1 MKISYNWLKQYLSID
16 NTPEELDKILTDI
29 GLEVEGVEKRQSIK
43 GGLEGLVIG
52 KVVEKEKHPNA
63 DKLSVT
69 KVDVGAEEPLPI
81 VCGAPN
87 VDANQKVVVAT
98 VGTTLYDG
106 EGSFQIKKSKIRGEV
121 SMGMICAEDEIG
133 LGQGHDGIMV
143 LEETAEIGARAADYF
158 NIETDYIF
166 EIGLTPN
173 RADAMSHIGVA
184 RDLKAYFNV
193 HGASHELQLPDLS
206 SFPELK
212 EELPVSIEIKN
223 KEACPRYAGLYIKNV
238 KVQESPDWLKKNL
251 ESIGLT
257 PKNNIVDITNFVLH
271 EFGQPLHAFDADE
284 IKGGKVLV
292 QNLEKGSQ
300 FKTLDGEERILH
312 QDDLMICD
320 ANQGMCIAGVF
331 GGEQSGVK
339 ETTKNVFLE
348 SAYFNPVAVRKASKR
363 HALKT
368 DASFRFERGVDP
380 EAIIDA
386 MKRAALLIQELAGAE
401 VASKIEDQYAEAI
414 APFEVT
420 FDHQKNNGL
429 LGEEIPE
436 DFVIKLFKELEI
448 DIKENKDGVMTLSIP
463 SYRVDVQRQA
473 DLSEE
478 ILRMYGYN
486 TIAIPTEI
494 KSALVTSEFI
504 NPEKIRKIAFDHLA
518 SVGFN
523 EIMNNSLSNP
533 KLYADKTAEENMVK
547 MLNPLSQE
555 LEVMRPEMLIDGLK
569 TIAYNVNRQTSEIK
583 IFESG
588 RIYTKREDKYIED
601 EKVAI
606 WVSGKR
612 NKENWMN
619 NNEAVSFYYL
629 KGIVENLLAR
639 LGLSTLKYKAVE
651 NPFFSDSLE
660 IKVKKKS
667 VVILGKVAKTEL
679 KKADLDQETYYAELN
694 WENIFNLVKQ
704 NNITYKAVSKYPSVR
719 RDLSL
724 LVDKET
730 NFLELESLAKQ
741 AENQLLKEIG
751 LFDVYE
757 GDKLPEGKKSY
768 AMYFVLQNEEKTM
781 NDKVIDKI
789 MSKIQKTY
797 ETKLNAQL
805 R

>member
-16 NTPEELDKILTDI
+16 QSPEEMDRILTDI
-29 GLEVEGVEKRQSIK
+29 GLEVEGVEKKQSIK

-63 DKLSVT
+63 DKLSLT
-69 KVDVGAEEPLPI
+69 KVDVGEEELLPI

-98 VGTTLYDG
+98 VGTTLYAGDD
-106 EGSFQIKKSKIRGEV
+106 SFQIKKSKIRGEV
-121 SMGMICAEDEIG
+121 SMGMLCAEDEIG
-133 LGQGHDGIMV
+133 LGKGHDGIMV
-143 LEETAEIGARAADYF
+143 LEDAVEIGTKAADYF
-158 NIETDYIF
+158 NVETDYIF

-193 HGASHELQLPDLS
+193 HGGSLSLETPDLS
-206 SFPELK
+206 SFTEK
-212 EELPVSIEIKN
+212 TEDLPIAVEIEN

-238 KVQESPDWLKKNL
+238 EVKESPEWLKARL
-251 ESIGLT
+251 ESIGLA
-257 PKNNIVDITNFVLH
+257 PKNNVVDITNFVLH
-271 EFGQPLHAFDADE
+271 EYGQPLHAFDADE
-284 IKGGKVLV
+284 INGKVIV
-292 QNLEKGSQ
+292 KNLAQGSK
-300 FKTLDGEERILH
+300 FTTLDGEERELH
-312 QDDLMICD
+312 ADDLMICD
-320 ANQGMCIAGVF
+320 ENGGMCIAGVF
-331 GGEQSGVK
+331 GGEKSGVK
-339 ETTKNVFLE
+339 DSTKNVFLE

-380 EAIIDA
+380 NAIIEA
-386 MKRAALLIQELAGAE
+386 LKRAALLIQELAGGE
-401 VASKIEDQYAEAI
+401 IASRINDQYESPI
-414 APFEVT
+414 ESFKVD
-420 FDHQKNNGL
+420 FDHHKNNDL
-429 LGEEIPE
+429 LGQDIPE
-436 DFVIKLFKELEI
+436 DFVLNLFKELEI
-448 DIKENKDGVMTLSIP
+448 EVESNDNGKMSLAVPL
-463 SYRVDVQRQA
+463 YRVDVQRAA

-478 ILRMYGYN
+478 VLRMYGYN
-486 TIAIPTEI
+486 AIPIPTEI
-494 KSALVTSEFI
+494 KSALVTAEFI
-504 NPEKIRKIAFDHLA
+504 NPEKLRKTAFDHLA

-555 LEVMRPEMLIDGLK
+555 LEVMRPELLIEGLK
-569 TIAYNVNRQTSEIK
+569 TIAYNVNRQQSEIK

-588 RIYTKREDKYIED
+588 RVYSKREDKYIED
-601 EKVAI
+601 EKVAL

-612 NKENWMN
+612 TKENWMN
-619 NNEAVSFYYL
+619 ASESVSFFYL
-629 KGIVENLLAR
+629 KGIVENLIAR
-639 LGLSTLKYKAVE
+639 LGLKNLKYKAVE
-651 NPFFSDSLE
+651 NAFFSDALE

-667 VVILGKVAKTEL
+667 VAVVGKVAKAEL

-694 WENIFNLVKQ
+694 WQTIFDLAKQ
-704 NNITYKAVSKYPSVR
+704 NTITYQPVSKFPSVR

-730 NFLELESLAKQ
+730 TFLELESLAKQ
-741 AENQLLKEIG
+741 SENHLLKEVG

-768 AMYFVLQNEEKTM
+768 AMYFILQNEEKTM
-781 NDKVIDKI
+781 SDKVIEKI
-789 MSKIQKTY
+789 MSKIQKTF
-797 ETKLNAQL
+797 ESKLNAQL

>member
-16 NTPEELDKILTDI
+16 QSPEEMDRILTDI
-29 GLEVEGVEKRQSIK
+29 GLEVEGVEKKQSIK

-63 DKLSVT
+63 DKLSLT
-69 KVDVGAEEPLPI
+69 KVDIGGEELLPI

-98 VGTTLYDG
+98 VGTTLYAGDD
-106 EGSFQIKKSKIRGEV
+106 SFQIKKSKIRGEV
-121 SMGMICAEDEIG
+121 SMGMLCAEDEIG
-133 LGQGHDGIMV
+133 LGKGHDGIMV
-143 LEETAEIGARAADYF
+143 LEESVEVGTKAADYF
-158 NIETDYIF
+158 KVETDYIF

-193 HGASHELQLPDLS
+193 HGGSLSLETPDLS
-206 SFPELK
+206 SFPEK
-212 EELPVSIEIKN
+212 TEDLPMDIVIEN

-238 KVQESPDWLKKNL
+238 EVKESPEWLKARL
-251 ESIGLT
+251 ESIGLA
-257 PKNNIVDITNFVLH
+257 PKNNVVDITNFVLH
-271 EFGQPLHAFDADE
+271 EYGQPLHAFDADE
-284 IKGGKVLV
+284 INGNVIVK
-292 QNLEKGSQ
+292 NLAQGSK
-300 FKTLDGEERILH
+300 FTTLDGEERELH
-312 QDDLMICD
+312 ADDLMICD
-320 ANQGMCIAGVF
+320 EKGGMCIAGVF
-331 GGEQSGVK
+331 GGEKSGVK
-339 ETTKNVFLE
+339 DSTKNVFLE
-348 SAYFNPVAVRKASKR
+348 SAYFNPVSVRKASKR

-380 EAIIDA
+380 NAIIEAI
-386 MKRAALLIQELAGAE
+386 KRAALLIKELAGGE
-401 VASKIEDQYAEAI
+401 IASKINDQYEAPI
-414 APFEVT
+414 ESFKVD
-420 FDHQKNNGL
+420 FDHNKNNDL
-429 LGEEIPE
+429 LGQDIPE
-436 DFVIKLFKELEI
+436 EFVLNLFKELEI
-448 DIKENKDGVMTLSIP
+448 EVESNDNGKMSLAVP
-463 SYRVDVQRQA
+463 PYRVDVQRAA

-478 ILRMYGYN
+478 VLRMYGYN
-486 TIAIPTEI
+486 EIPIPTEI
-494 KSALVTSEFI
+494 KSALVNAEFI
-504 NPEKIRKIAFDHLA
+504 NPEKLRKTAFDHLA

-555 LEVMRPEMLIDGLK
+555 LEVMRPELLIEGLK
-569 TIAYNVNRQTSEIK
+569 TIAYNVNRQQSEIK

-588 RIYTKREDKYIED
+588 RVYSKREDKYIED
-601 EKVAI
+601 EKVAL

-612 NKENWMN
+612 TKENWMN
-619 NNEAVSFYYL
+619 SNESVSFFYL

-639 LGLSTLKYKAVE
+639 LGLNNLKYKAVE
-651 NPFFSDSLE
+651 NAFFSDALE

-667 VVILGKVAKTEL
+667 VAVLGKVAKAEL

-694 WENIFNLVKQ
+694 WDSIFGLVKQ
-704 NNITYKAVSKYPSVR
+704 NTITYQPVSKFPSVR

-730 NFLELESLAKQ
+730 TFLELESLAKQ
-741 AENQLLKEIG
+741 SENQLLKEVG

-768 AMYFVLQNEEKTM
+768 AMYFILQNEEKTL
-781 NDKVIDKI
+781 NDKVIEKI
-789 MSKIQKTY
+789 MSKIQKTF
-797 ETKLNAQL
+797 ESKANAQL

>member
-69 KVDVGAEEPLPI
+69 KVDVGAEEFLPI

-87 VDANQKVVVAT
+87 IDANQKVVVAT

-143 LEETAEIGARAADYF
+143 LEEAAEIGTKAADYF

-193 HGASHELQLPDLS
+193 HGASLKLDLPDLS
-206 SFPELK
+206 GFPEVQD
-212 EELPVSIEIKN
+212 ELPVSIEIKN

-251 ESIGLT
+251 ESIGIT

-292 QNLEKGSQ
+292 RNLEKGSK
-300 FKTLDGEERILH
+300 FKTLDGEERTLH

-320 ANQGMCIAGVF
+320 ADQGMCIAGVF

-339 ETTKNVFLE
+339 ESTKNLFLE

-386 MKRAALLIQELAGAE
+386 MKRAALLIQELAGGV
-401 VASKIEDQYAEAI
+401 VASKIEDQYEEAI
-414 APFEVT
+414 APFTVN
-420 FDHQKNNGL
+420 FDHQKNNHL
-429 LGEEIPE
+429 LGENIPE

-448 DIKENKDGVMTLSIP
+448 DITANTDGKMNLSIP

-486 TIAIPTEI
+486 AIPIPTEI

-569 TIAYNVNRQTSEIK
+569 TIAYNVNRQISEVK

-588 RIYTKREDKYIED
+588 RIYSKREDKYIED
-601 EKVAI
+601 EKLAI

-612 NKENWMN
+612 HKENWMN
-619 NNEAVSFYYL
+619 SNESVSFFYL
-629 KGIVENLLAR
+629 KGIVENLLGR
-639 LGLSTLKYKAVE
+639 LGLSALKYKAVE
-651 NPFFSDSLE
+651 NEFFSDAIE
-660 IKVKKKS
+660 IKAKKKS
-667 VVILGKVAKTEL
+667 VAILGKVTAAEL

-741 AENQLLKEIG
+741 AENQLLKEVG

-768 AMYFVLQNEEKTM
+768 AMYFLLQNEEKTM

-789 MSKIQKTY
+789 MSKIQKAY